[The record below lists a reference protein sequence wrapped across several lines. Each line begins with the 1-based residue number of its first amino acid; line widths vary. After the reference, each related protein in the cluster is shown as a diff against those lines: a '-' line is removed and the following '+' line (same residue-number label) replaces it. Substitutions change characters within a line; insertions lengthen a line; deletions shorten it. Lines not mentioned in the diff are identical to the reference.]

1 MTQQNK
7 FGTLYLLPSLLG
19 GEHTSHVLPALNH
32 EVMARLEHYIV
43 EDLRSARR
51 FLRKAGYSK
60 DFDTIHFGVL
70 NEHTESLHFDTLM
83 TPLLAGHDVG
93 LLSDAGVP
101 CLADPGAEVVKRA
114 QRKGIPVKPLTGP
127 SSVTLALM
135 ASGFNGQNFT
145 FHGYLPRKQNER
157 EAKLLSLERDAYKLN
172 QTQIFI
178 ETPYRNLQMIESTLK
193 VCRPETLLCVACDIT
208 LPEESVI
215 TRSVKQWK
223 SAPLPYHK
231 KPAVFLLFH
240 P

>member
-1 MTQQNK
+1 MKQQK
-7 FGTLYLLPSLLG
+7 KYGTLYLLPSLLG
-19 GEHTSHVLPALNH
+19 GEDSTHVLPALNH
-32 EVMARLEHYIV
+32 EIMARLDNFIV

-51 FLRKAGYSK
+51 FLRKAGFTK
-60 DFDTIHFGVL
+60 DFDTIHFGIL
-70 NEHTESLHFDTLM
+70 NEHTEASHFDTLM
-83 TPLLAGHDVG
+83 QPLLEGTNVG

-114 QRKGIPVKPLTGP
+114 QRKGILVRPLTGP
-127 SSVTLALM
+127 SSITLALM

-157 EAKLLSLERDAYKLN
+157 ETKLLSLERDAYQLN

-178 ETPYRNLQMIESTLK
+178 ETPYRNLQMIESILK
-193 VCRPETLLCVACDIT
+193 KLRPETLLCVACDIT